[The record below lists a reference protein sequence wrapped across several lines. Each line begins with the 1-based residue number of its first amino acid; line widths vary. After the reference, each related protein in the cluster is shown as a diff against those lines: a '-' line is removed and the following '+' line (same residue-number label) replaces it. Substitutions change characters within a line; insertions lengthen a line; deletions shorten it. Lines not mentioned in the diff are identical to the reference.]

1 MLKNLISLTHQR
13 QRVKRHTTPHR
24 GGTTPHRSD
33 FLLYNDLIHI
43 TDKIKN
49 KYGVELCYEK
59 GDRKTEEQ

>member
-1 MLKNLISLTHQR
+1 MTDKTIQMNL
-13 QRVKRHTTPHR
+13 
-24 GGTTPHRSD
+24 
-33 FLLYNDLIHI
+33 